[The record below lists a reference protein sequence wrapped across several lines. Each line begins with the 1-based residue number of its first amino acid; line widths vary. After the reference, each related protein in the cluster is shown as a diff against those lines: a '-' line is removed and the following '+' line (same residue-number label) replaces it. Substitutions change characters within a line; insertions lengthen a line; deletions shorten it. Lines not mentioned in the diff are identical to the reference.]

1 MRAAELM
8 EDWPRVEASEPAL
21 RAAEIIGVEGL
32 PAVVVVDRGRPRA
45 VLGSAEVLAL
55 LVPRYVQEDPSLAGV
70 SDDDPVLDRLRG
82 KTVAEVL
89 PTARDGSLPSVRAGA
104 SAAECAAVM
113 ARLHAPVLTVVDDQR
128 QLLGVVRASRILSLL
143 F

>member
-32 PAVVVVDRGRPRA
+32 PAVVVVDQGRPRA

-70 SDDDPVLDRLRG
+70 SDDDRSWTGSEARPWPRYCPRRATAPYRACG
-82 KTVAEVL
+82 PGPAL
-89 PTARDGSLPSVRAGA
+89 PN
-104 SAAECAAVM
+104 
-113 ARLHAPVLTVVDDQR
+113 APR
-128 QLLGVVRASRILSLL
+128 
-143 F
+143 